1 MINILTSHNHIWES
15 ERVVVEII
23 KQYQDRGFVE
33 LSMNNEGPCADSIGL
48 YKLLD
53 NIVEKFG
60 FSKEKI
66 TIQTRNREEIHPQYN
81 IIKHPQWWIK
91 SCLLSFDKLNFA
103 ANKNVGKN
111 LFGLIYNV
119 PSWDRLCLL
128 SHVYHNNKNSS
139 LLFCNGTWEAHK
151 YNSLYL
157 NTITDFCP
165 NEIYKIVDFLKSNP
179 KSALD
184 DVNNKPVTAESML
197 KVATLYN
204 DFFIDVVAE
213 TYNQGLSFFITEK
226 TLRPILT
233 KTPFIINGPQ
243 GFLSTL
249 KSDYGFRSFDR
260 WWDESYDSY
269 QNYDRIKKIYQVI
282 DYIDS
287 LSHSDLVSMYKDMQE
302 VLEHNYQT
310 LQNLK

>member
-1 MINILTSHNHIWES
+1 M
-15 ERVVVEII
+15 
-23 KQYQDRGFVE
+23 
-33 LSMNNEGPCADSIGL
+33 
-48 YKLLD
+48 
-53 NIVEKFG
+53 FG
-60 FSKEKI
+60 FSKRNI
-66 TIQTRNREEIHPQYN
+66 TIQTRNSEEIHPDYN
-81 IIKHPQWWIK
+81 IVKNSQGWID
-91 SCLLSFDKLNFA
+91 SCLLSFDKLNFV
-103 ANKNVGKN
+103 ANKNIGKN

-128 SHVYHNNKNSS
+128 SHVYHSNKNSS
-139 LLFCNGTWEAHK
+139 LLFCNGTWEGHK
-151 YNSLYL
+151 YNSFYL

-184 DVNNKPVTAESML
+184 DLTNKPVTAESML
-197 KVATLYN
+197 KVASLYN

-233 KTPFIINGPQ
+233 RTPFIINGPQ

-249 KSDYGFRSFDR
+249 KSDYGFCSFDR
-260 WWDESYDSY
+260 WWDESYDNY
-269 QNYDRIKKIYQVI
+269 QNYDRVKKIYQVI
-282 DYIDS
+282 NYIDS